1 MNKPIYLDNQST
13 TPLDPKVLEAMLPY
27 LKNKF
32 GNASSI
38 HHSYGRESKRAVEDA
53 RAMVAQSICSDT
65 RDIIFTSGATESINL
80 ALKGLCQ
87 SYKGVGHIIT
97 QNTEHRAVL
106 DTCQALEREGWD
118 ISYLPVDKNGFIKP
132 RSILNAIRKETAL
145 VAIMHANNEIGTIQ
159 SIEEIGD
166 ICKRKGITFF
176 VDASQ
181 SFGRLDIDVQKMKI
195 DILAA
200 TAHKIY
206 GPKGVGFLYVRQKSP
221 KVTLKMQ
228 IDGGGHERGLRSGTL
243 AVHQIIGLA
252 KAVEVFI
259 ECKEKENEQLRS
271 LRDKMFF
278 SIKTAYPQLIL
289 NGSSLAERLPN
300 NLNICFPGIEA
311 ESLIMKMK
319 GIACSTGSACSGN
332 DLEPSHVIRAL
343 GRDTES
349 AHSAIRF
356 SLGRFNTEAEIDG
369 AIEEIINTLPLF
381 IKD

>member
-38 HHSYGRESKRAVEDA
+38 HHSYGQENKEAVEGA
-53 RAMVAQSICSDT
+53 RLMVAQSICSDK

-87 SYKGVGHIIT
+87 SYNGEGHIIT

-106 DTCQALEREGWD
+106 DTCRALESEGWK
-118 ISYLPVDKNGFIKP
+118 ISYLPVDKDGLIDSQ
-132 RSILNAIRKETAL
+132 SILNAICKETVL

-159 SIEEIGD
+159 PIGD
-166 ICKRKGITFF
+166 IGEICRKEGITFF

-181 SFGRLDIDVQKMKI
+181 SFGRLDIDVQNMKI

-200 TAHKIY
+200 TAHKAY
-206 GPKGVGFLYVRQKSP
+206 GPKGIGFLYVRQKSP
-221 KVTLKMQ
+221 KINLKMQ

-252 KAVEVFI
+252 KAVEIFI
-259 ECKEKENEQLRS
+259 RCKENENERLRL
-271 LRDKMFF
+271 LRDKMFYA
-278 SIKTAYPQLIL
+278 IKTAFPDLIL
-289 NGSSLAERLPN
+289 NGSSLSKRLPN
-300 NLNICFPGIEA
+300 NLNICFPGVEA

-319 GIACSTGSACSGN
+319 GVACSTGSACSGN
-332 DLEPSHVIRAL
+332 SLEPSHVIRAL
-343 GRDTES
+343 GRDTET
-349 AHSAIRF
+349 AHSAIRL
-356 SLGRFNTEAEIDG
+356 SLGRFNTEAEIDF
-369 AIEEIINTLPLF
+369 AIKEINKTLSSLM
-381 IKD
+381 KD